1 MNANVDLL
9 SRMPFNF
16 EKVKFCG
23 AGEPLYFE
31 NLVGLDRWHASRGR
45 VDHNGLLPYV
55 ARDKSSTSDTR
66 GKLLICHDYKVR
78 APRSLASD
86 SADFAQ
92 GGYSESPD
100 APAYT
105 FNFWDRCDT
114 FI

>member
-1 MNANVDLL
+1 
-9 SRMPFNF
+9 MPFNF
-16 EKVKFCG
+16 EKVKSRG
-23 AGEPLYFE
+23 VGEPLYFE
-31 NLVGLDRWHASRGR
+31 NLAGLDRWHASRGR
-45 VDHNGLLPYV
+45 VDRDGLLPYV
-55 ARDKSSTSDTR
+55 PRDRSSANDSR

-78 APRSLASD
+78 AMRPVASD
-86 SADFAQ
+86 GADFAQ